1 MCSEMAVTSAPV
13 SSLNSV
19 TWPHSCILA
28 NHDVSSVDDT
38 VSRNAVSKWLSLESS
53 ATDLEKHCV
62 LKWPFRWQR
71 WHVASFAGHLSQECW
86 PLPQCVHWFWGVGLG
101 FGLRPK
107 LMEIGIYITANIIE
121 GIMRHIT
128 TFTCI
133 FNRKGLPEIL
143 HQDYTHLASIC
154 EYLKIRIDNIFLL

>member
-71 WHVASFAGHLSQECW
+71 WHVASFAGHLSWECW
-86 PLPQCVHWFWGVGLG
+86 PLPECVHCFLGCGLG
-101 FGLRPK
+101 LWFETETHG
-107 LMEIGIYITANIIE
+107 N
-121 GIMRHIT
+121 RHLYN
-128 TFTCI
+128 C
-133 FNRKGLPEIL
+133 
-143 HQDYTHLASIC
+143 
-154 EYLKIRIDNIFLL
+154 